1 MERIYKG
8 KTKDVYQLDEY
19 HVLLQFK
26 DDVTGSDGVFDP
38 GANTVGL
45 KIDGVGQAGLKM
57 STYFFNLFNS
67 KGIRT
72 HFVSSEIEKSSM
84 KVRAAKMF
92 GQGLEVIV
100 RYRAVGSFYRRYQPY
115 IKEEGLELNNL
126 VEITV
131 KDDERGDPLINRDAL
146 IQLGI
151 LSEDEYNY
159 LVNSAIEICGLIK
172 EELSNKGMELYDI
185 KLEFGRD
192 KESDEIMLIDE
203 VSAGN
208 MRVYKDGNSVK
219 PLELTQ
225 LLLA

>member
-1 MERIYKG
+1 MERLYKG
-8 KTKDVYQLDEY
+8 KTKDVYQIDEY
-19 HVLLQFK
+19 HVLLKFK
-26 DDVTGSDGVFDP
+26 DDVTGTDGVFDP

-57 STYFFNLFNS
+57 STYFFELFNS

-72 HFVSSEIEKSSM
+72 HFVESKIEDASM

-115 IKEEGLELNNL
+115 IEQEGMKLNSL

-146 IQLGI
+146 IMLGV
-151 LSEDEYNY
+151 LSEEEYNY
-159 LVNSAIEICGLIK
+159 LYNSAIEICGIIK
-172 EELSNKGMELYDI
+172 EELSNKDMELYDI

-192 KESDEIMLIDE
+192 KETNEIMLIDE

-208 MRVYKDGNSVK
+208 MRVYKGDKSIK

-225 LLLA
+225 LLLS